1 MPLSMKVN
9 LKTLTFSK
17 ILKKAPI
24 VSLDGQPVLLFNQPH
39 PSLLIALEHKK
50 IQVFSE
56 CRNGYCGAC
65 KTKIISGSVTYHTQP
80 LVTLKADE
88 CLPCCCTP
96 TSDLDLN
103 LSPEGADVVTRPG
116 ITTAVIA
123 LEQTKA

>member
-1 MPLSMKVN
+1 MKVN

-17 ILKKAPI
+17 IFKKAPI
-24 VSLDGQPVLLFNQPH
+24 VSLDGQPVLLFNQQH
-39 PSLLIALEHKK
+39 PNLLIALEQKK
-50 IQVFSE
+50 VQLFSE

-80 LVTLKADE
+80 LFALKADE

-96 TSDLDLN
+96 TSDLDLD

-116 ITTAVIA
+116 ITSAVIA
-123 LEQTKA
+123 QEPTETES